1 MVRQYG
7 GVGSGFLGVQVDAA
21 DEDRMGAVA
30 EDQDDE
36 AGGVG
41 QQIAPN
47 FVICVMRIM
56 TNNGQISAIKR
67 PVVLRRCRCN
77 LLAEGSSTWK

>member
-1 MVRQYG
+1 V
-7 GVGSGFLGVQVDAA
+7 
-21 DEDRMGAVA
+21 GAVA

-36 AGGVG
+36 ASGVG

-47 FVICVMRIM
+47 FVICVRVI

-67 PVVLRRCRCN
+67 SVVLRRCRCN
-77 LLAEGSSTWK
+77 LLAEGSSTWE